1 MGHLQKQIM
10 YLTRKEKF
18 NKLNITEILWA
29 TFSDNN
35 TIKLQIIKFDAKDL
49 PDCPEVETLSFH
61 CRRHV
66 FNRWG
71 TKTINAV
78 QHAKNK

>member
-35 TIKLQIIKFDAKDL
+35 IIKLQIIKFDAKDL
-49 PDCPEVETLSFH
+49 PDCPEVGL
-61 CRRHV
+61 
-66 FNRWG
+66 
-71 TKTINAV
+71 
-78 QHAKNK
+78 